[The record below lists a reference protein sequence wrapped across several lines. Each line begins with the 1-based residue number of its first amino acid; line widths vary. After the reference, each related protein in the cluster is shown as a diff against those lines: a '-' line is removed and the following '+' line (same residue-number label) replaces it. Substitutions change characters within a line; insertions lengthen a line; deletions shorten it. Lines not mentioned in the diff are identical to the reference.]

1 MYYVFFLS
9 EMLSFI
15 KYFMRFSCHKEN
27 IAIAKYA
34 FKIAARFILTASGK
48 TLIFL
53 PFQRGFSNATKSISL
68 LIFAT

>member
-1 MYYVFFLS
+1 MFFFLS

-34 FKIAARFILTASGK
+34 FKIAARFILTASGN
-48 TLIFL
+48 
-53 PFQRGFSNATKSISL
+53 PFFAFSKEISNATKTIAL
-68 LIFAT
+68 

>member
-1 MYYVFFLS
+1 MYMYYVFFLS

-34 FKIAARFILTASGK
+34 FKIAARFILTASGN
-48 TLIFL
+48 
-53 PFQRGFSNATKSISL
+53 PFFAFSKGISNATKTIAL
-68 LIFAT
+68 